1 MDKTT
6 ANRYSES
13 QIDFV
18 KRSFSESLIF
28 RISIAIKPSK
38 ATIPQRMQNGI
49 NLGYCIELSNE
60 IAIAKPNKFKRH
72 SNPKLK
78 NAAFANI
85 VIGR

>member
-1 MDKTT
+1 MGMDKIT
-6 ANRYSES
+6 ANIYSKS
-13 QIDFV
+13 QINFV
-18 KRSFSESLIF
+18 RLSFSETLIF
-28 RISIAIKPSK
+28 RTSTAIKPSK

-78 NAAFANI
+78 NAAFANM
-85 VIGR
+85 